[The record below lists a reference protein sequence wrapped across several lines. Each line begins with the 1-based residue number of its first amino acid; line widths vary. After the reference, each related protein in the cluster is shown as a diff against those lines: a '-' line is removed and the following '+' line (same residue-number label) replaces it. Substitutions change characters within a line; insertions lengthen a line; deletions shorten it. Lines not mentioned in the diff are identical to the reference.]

1 MKSLFRTGE
10 SAAMLA
16 MMFAGALLL
25 WIGVPLLWLYIGS
38 MVQDSTGSVGAAL
51 GLMLV
56 GSVLTIL
63 LLVPLLGRLNEAYE
77 HVREARGLDNY
88 GQAPLE
94 AMLVISAVVALAM
107 LVAYFLFAGDGGAP
121 LPIPDGEG

>member
-16 MMFAGALLL
+16 AMFAGALGL

-38 MVQDSTGSVGAAL
+38 KVQESTHSVGAAL
-51 GLMLV
+51 GLMLF
-56 GSVLTIL
+56 GAIGTIL
-63 LLVPLLGRLNEAYE
+63 LLVPVLGRLNDAYE
-77 HVREARGLDNY
+77 HVREHRGLENY

-94 AMLVISAVVALAM
+94 AVLVLSAVIALV
-107 LVAYFLFAGDGGAP
+107 LFVIWFFLFTDSAP
-121 LPIPDGEG
+121 LPIPETT

>member
-1 MKSLFRTGE
+1 MKGLFRTGE

-16 MMFAGALLL
+16 MMFAGALAL

-38 MVQDSTGSVGAAL
+38 KVQESTHSVGAAL

-56 GSVLTIL
+56 GSVATIL

-77 HVREARGLDNY
+77 HLREHRGLDNY

-94 AMLVISAVVALAM
+94 AMLVISAMIAVALL
-107 LVAYFLFAGDGGAP
+107 LVYFLVLGEGGSP
-121 LPIPDGEG
+121 LPVSGGGR

>member
-1 MKSLFRTGE
+1 MKGLFRTGE

-38 MVQDSTGSVGAAL
+38 MVQDATDSVGAAL

-94 AMLVISAVVALAM
+94 AMLVISAVVAVAVLA
-107 LVAYFLFAGDGGAP
+107 VYFLLFGDGGAP
-121 LPIPDGEG
+121 LPIPDGN

>member
-1 MKSLFRTGE
+1 MRGLLRTGE

-16 MMFAGALLL
+16 MMFVGALAL

-38 MVQDSTGSVGAAL
+38 KVQESTDSVGAAL
-51 GLMLV
+51 GLMLF
-56 GSVLTIL
+56 GSVATIL

-77 HVREARGLDNY
+77 HVREQRGLDNY

-94 AMLVISAVVALAM
+94 AVLVVSAVIALAL
-107 LVAYFLFAGDGGAP
+107 LVLYFLIFGGGAP
-121 LPIPDGEG
+121 LPIPDGNG